1 MADINSSQPNNNVP
15 IALERAAVVPISQD
29 EVLNQYLRNLTTA
42 NKKENLSFYRGIITG
57 IYDDKNEDYR
67 VNDIFYDFG
76 AEQDKNNNTNSS
88 NNDKKI
94 LLVHVPS
101 FITNNKISATR
112 SSFDNFNKLRV
123 VYNGTEQVQVG
134 YIVFLEF
141 EDKANLLKPRVKEII
156 KTESSFLDKNTKIS
170 TIAFLPQ
177 ENNIVD
183 INPPQTPEQIFEK
196 EITVPGGGYETALK
210 AIDKIFQADFISTFI
225 SFLEFTDNKEFGD
238 LSKISIQLLNLAVNE
253 ELLNYINSS
262 IPTTNI
268 KIIPDNSSTKKDY
281 LIYGYVDVICENV
294 SKVVALR
301 NKFFQYIKVYTSSSY
316 YHTIN
321 FNNFNNEFSLDVNL
335 NLVNK
340 TTKSLKNY
348 LDIQTKGY
356 GGNFLN
362 ESLPKN
368 SAPAIITDNI
378 A

>member
-29 EVLNQYLRNLTTA
+29 EVLNQYLRSITTA

-94 LLVHVPS
+94 LLVHIPS
-101 FITNNKISATR
+101 FTTSNKISATR

-123 VYNGTEQVQVG
+123 VYNGTEQVEVG
-134 YIVFLEF
+134 YIVLLEF
-141 EDKANLLKPRVKEII
+141 EDKANLLKPRIKEII

-177 ENNIVD
+177 EDNKLD
-183 INPPQTPEQIFEK
+183 ISPPQSPEKIFEK
-196 EITVPGGGYETALK
+196 EVTIPGGGYETALK
-210 AIDKIFQADFISTFI
+210 AIDKIFQSDFISTFI
-225 SFLEFTDNKEFGD
+225 SFLEFTDSKEFGD
-238 LSKISIQLLNLAVNE
+238 LSKISINLLNLKVNE
-253 ELLNYINSS
+253 ELWNYINSF
-262 IPTTNI
+262 IPTSNI
-268 KIIPDNSSTKKDY
+268 KIIPGSVQKDY
-281 LIYGYVDVICENV
+281 LIYGYVDVVCENM
-294 SKVVALR
+294 SKITTLT
-301 NKFFQYIKVYTSSSY
+301 NKFFQYIKVYVSSSY

-348 LDIQTKGY
+348 LDIQSKGY
-356 GGNFLN
+356 SGNFLN
-362 ESLPKN
+362 QSLPKN